1 MATPFLRSRLLC
13 FHHARRARG
22 ILLDDS
28 RESSDELPLIIG
40 GSRLPLFPQLP
51 IGRRTRTPRPFAR
64 TAPSVSHRRTARMR
78 AATSTTKVTA
88 QIPKIISCIIPTI
101 HDII

>member
-13 FHHARRARG
+13 FHHARGTRG

-28 RESSDELPLIIG
+28 REGSDEFPFIIRS
-40 GSRLPLFPQLP
+40 SRLPLFPQLSV
-51 IGRRTRTPRPFAR
+51 GRRTRAPRSLAR
-64 TAPSVSHRRTARMR
+64 AAPSGSHRRTARMR

>member
-13 FHHARRARG
+13 FHHARGALG
-22 ILLDDS
+22 VLLNDS
-28 RESSDELPLIIG
+28 RESSDELPLIIRG
-40 GSRLPLFPQLP
+40 PRLPLFPQLSV
-51 IGRRTRTPRPFAR
+51 GRRTRTPRSLAR
-64 TAPSVSHRRTARMR
+64 AAPSGSHRCTARMR